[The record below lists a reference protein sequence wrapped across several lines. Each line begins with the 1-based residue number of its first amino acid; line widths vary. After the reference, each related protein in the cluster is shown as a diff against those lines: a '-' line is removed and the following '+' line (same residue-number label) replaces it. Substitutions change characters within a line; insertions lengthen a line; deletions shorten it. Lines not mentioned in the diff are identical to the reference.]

1 MTVGV
6 RLSRTE
12 LVQRFFAL
20 RPAMHRRL
28 DEEMTRQLR
37 DDLHHVTI
45 HQLSVLEHL
54 RQGPHPM
61 REIAR
66 VLGVGESSATATAD
80 RLVRQGLVERL
91 ADPGDRRLVL
101 LSLTEEGSAL
111 VEGVERA
118 AARRTSRMLSA
129 LSDEQL
135 AQLVD
140 ILETLRDAPPA
151 SFSHDDATEHDGERR

>member
-1 MTVGV
+1 MTTGV
-6 RLSRTE
+6 RLGRAE
-12 LVQRFFAL
+12 LIQRLFAL
-20 RPAMHRRL
+20 RPAMHRRFN
-28 DEEMTRQLR
+28 EEMTRE
-37 DDLHHVTI
+37 LHDELHDVTI

-54 RQGPHPM
+54 RHGPLAM
-61 REIAR
+61 RELAR
-66 VLGVGESSATATAD
+66 ALGVGESSATATAD

-101 LSLTEEGSAL
+101 LSLTGEGSAL
-111 VEGVERA
+111 VDGVERA

-140 ILETLRDAPPA
+140 ILETLRDAPSAP
-151 SFSHDDATEHDGERR
+151 FDDTTEHDGARR